1 MAESD
6 ALLLERFSHQ
16 ADAQAFSELVHQY
29 ARLVYG
35 TAFRILHNQSDAADI
50 SQETFIALHQ
60 QAGRISGSLTAWLHR
75 VATNKAFDLL
85 RRTRRR
91 SHREEAYALSRS
103 TEIQTWQALSGQVD
117 KALEKLDRPLRAML
131 LDHFMAGKTETQIA
145 RDRGISQATVS
156 RHINDGLSQLRG
168 ILKRQGALV
177 AGAAALSTM
186 LMESSV
192 QAVPDAVMGELSK
205 LAMVGTGSIA
215 AGSGGMVAGLTK
227 AWAVKATLTTAALVG
242 VVSIAGYVYHSRSRS
257 RPAESQVSVQSVA
270 TQLRMWSVVMM
281 GGALGGGQV
290 PQGDALPTPKTTDRV
305 DFSTPRAA
313 VLSFLTLVDQGDRE
327 AWTQWLAAHAGDL
340 AASPYLRYL
349 GLPVQVGN
357 PRREGDMVVV
367 ACTAMAQTAFTRQGK
382 EWYPGESVP
391 LRARLVQEDDLWKLA
406 ALSE

>member
-1 MAESD
+1 MTEGE
-6 ALLLERFSHQ
+6 ALLLKKFSRQ
-16 ADAQAFSELVHQY
+16 ADAQAFAELVHEY
-29 ARLVYG
+29 AQLVHG
-35 TAFRILHNQSDAADI
+35 TAYRILRNQSDAADI
-50 SQETFIALHQ
+50 TQETFIALHQ
-60 QAGRISGSLTAWLHR
+60 QADRISGSLTAWLHQ
-75 VATNKAFDLL
+75 VATNKAFDLI

-91 SHREEAYALSRS
+91 RQRDEAYALSRS
-103 TEIQTWQALSGQVD
+103 AEVQTWQELSGHVD
-117 KALEKLDRPLRAML
+117 KALEKLNRPLRAML

-156 RHINDGLSQLRG
+156 RHINDGLCQLRG

-192 QAVPDAVMGELSK
+192 QAVPDLVMAELSK
-205 LAMVGTGSIA
+205 LAMVGTGSVT

-227 AWAVKATLTTAALVG
+227 AWAVKATLTTVAVVG
-242 VVSIAGYVYHSRSRS
+242 VVSIAGYVYHSRSQS
-257 RPAESQVSVQSVA
+257 GPAESRASVQSVA
-270 TQLRMWSVVMM
+270 TALRMWSVAMM
-281 GGALGGGQV
+281 GGGLGGGV
-290 PQGDALPTPKTTDRV
+290 MPQGDPLPTPKTTDRV

-313 VLSFLTLVDQGDRE
+313 LLSFLTLVDQGDRE
-327 AWTQWLAAHAGDL
+327 AWHQCLAAHAGDL

-357 PRREGDMVVV
+357 PRREGDMVVL
-367 ACTAMAQTAFTRQGK
+367 ACTAMAQATFTRQGK

-391 LRARLVQEDDLWKLA
+391 LRARMVQEDDLWKLA

>member
-215 AGSGGMVAGLTK
+215 AGSAGIVAGLTK
-227 AWAVKATLTTAALVG
+227 AWAVG
-242 VVSIAGYVYHSRSRS
+242 HPNHSRPGGRGVD
-257 RPAESQVSVQSVA
+257 RR
-270 TQLRMWSVVMM
+270 LR
-281 GGALGGGQV
+281 
-290 PQGDALPTPKTTDRV
+290 LP
-305 DFSTPRAA
+305 
-313 VLSFLTLVDQGDRE
+313 LS
-327 AWTQWLAAHAGDL
+327 
-340 AASPYLRYL
+340 
-349 GLPVQVGN
+349 LPVEACRVPSIRSVSCHTIANVERRNDGRGSRRRTSPAGGRSAYAENHGQGGLQYP
-357 PRREGDMVVV
+357 PRCG
-367 ACTAMAQTAFTRQGK
+367 AQLF
-382 EWYPGESVP
+382 
-391 LRARLVQEDDLWKLA
+391 DLG
-406 ALSE
+406 